1 MYALQRGLVLIT
13 SNWSALGARDQ
24 VGKERSDKAWASI
37 EVNGKKRFVDL
48 TWPNSALS
56 SCRVVSVGA

>member
-1 MYALQRGLVLIT
+1 MLIT